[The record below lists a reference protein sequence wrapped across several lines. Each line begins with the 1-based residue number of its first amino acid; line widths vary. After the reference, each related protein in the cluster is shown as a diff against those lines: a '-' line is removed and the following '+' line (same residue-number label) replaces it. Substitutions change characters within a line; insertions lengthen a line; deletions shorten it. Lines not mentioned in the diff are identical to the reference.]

1 MERIGEDTVTFV
13 QIGKGAKSDR
23 GIPQAVE
30 ESSTDVQW
38 CSFQPLGVHY
48 HVTDVSLPD
57 ATDRCL
63 APPVPA
69 AVACKAGDKLIFH
82 GVSHLVLGVRDHW
95 DKGKLHHLT
104 VITKRWE
111 Q

>member
-63 APPVPA
+63 APRCPRPSRA
-69 AVACKAGDKLIFH
+69 RRET
-82 GVSHLVLGVRDHW
+82 SSSS
-95 DKGKLHHLT
+95 T
-104 VITKRWE
+104 VCHTWCWASATTGTRASSITSR
-111 Q
+111 